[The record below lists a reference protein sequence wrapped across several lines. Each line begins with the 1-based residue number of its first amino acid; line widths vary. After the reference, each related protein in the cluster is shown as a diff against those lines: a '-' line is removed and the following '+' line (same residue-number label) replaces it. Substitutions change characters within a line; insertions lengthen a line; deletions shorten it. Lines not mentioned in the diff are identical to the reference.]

1 MKMDLRELVQISLLL
16 GAGFVLRLIIPGY
29 GAGMKPDVMLIMLF
43 IIIFMKREFSSTL
56 AAGMV
61 AGLIAALTTN
71 FPAGQIPNIIDKS
84 ITSIFVLV
92 LVKMFADK
100 VPNVLSLGVIGFIG
114 TIFSGTVFLTSA
126 LLLTGIPA
134 PFMVLFSTVVIP
146 AAIINTVGIVVL
158 YPIVTFSKNVVVSAR
173 TNA

>member
-1 MKMDLRELVQISLLL
+1 MRMDLRELVQISLLL

-43 IIIFMKREFSSTL
+43 IIIFMKREFSPTL

-61 AGLIAALTTN
+61 AGMIAALTTS

-84 ITSIFVLV
+84 ITSIFVLI
-92 LVKMFADK
+92 LVKMLADK
-100 VPNVLSLGVIGFIG
+100 APGFITLGAIGFVG
-114 TIFSGTVFLTSA
+114 TIFSGTVFLTTA
-126 LLLTGIPA
+126 LVLTGIPA
-134 PFMVLFSTVVIP
+134 PFMVLFTTVVVP

-158 YPIVTFSKNVVVSAR
+158 YPIVTFSKNVVASAR
-173 TNA
+173 NA